1 MGALLAAL
9 LGALPKLVEAFQGLW
24 DKFGEKLVLRWDAA
38 RDQRLR
44 DEKEALEATVET
56 QREVLEG
63 NAALEEERGKTP
75 ERGSRAWWEKGAGVL
90 VLAVLL
96 SGGCALL
103 SKPPLAIAPVRVM
116 LPRPAFK
123 DLTEVQAAWLMS
135 LTTAYEE
142 NCTALA
148 IVGGRDPRN
157 AARECLIR

>member
-24 DKFGEKLVLRWDAA
+24 DKFGEKLALRWDAA

-56 QREVLEG
+56 QRDVLEG

-96 SGGCALL
+96 GGGCALL
-103 SKPPLAIAPVRVM
+103 VKPPLAIAPVRVM

-123 DLTEVQAAWLMS
+123 DLTEVQAAWLNALIM
-135 LTTAYEE
+135 AYEE
-142 NCTALA
+142 NCVALS
-148 IVGGRDPRN
+148 IVGGKPPLDAVR
-157 AARECLIR
+157 ACVVK